1 MQDPDRIEFG
11 GTPEAPVE
19 LDLQGSCN
27 PDEKTGQ
34 NTTCMDID
42 RCSQEGTY
50 YKHLIYFDLKSQMPR
65 SVRNA
70 KGNVFQ
76 LKIDY
81 IVSTKDQTKDQR
93 LSTLS

>member
-1 MQDPDRIEFG
+1 
-11 GTPEAPVE
+11 
-19 LDLQGSCN
+19 
-27 PDEKTGQ
+27 
-34 NTTCMDID
+34 MDID

-81 IVSTKDQTKDQR
+81 IVSTKDQTKD
-93 LSTLS
+93 